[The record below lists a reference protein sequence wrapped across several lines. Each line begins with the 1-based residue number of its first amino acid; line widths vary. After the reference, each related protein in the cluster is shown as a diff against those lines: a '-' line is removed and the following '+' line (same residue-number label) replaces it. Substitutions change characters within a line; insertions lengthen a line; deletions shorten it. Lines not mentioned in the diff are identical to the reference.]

1 MTQPAPDFRYTQWD
15 GSQLR
20 TLPGAEELFES
31 LADDLMEFGDLD
43 LAMRNLLRQGTGSL
57 EGLRD
62 MLQKLRAQKQQRMRD
77 NDLSGVM
84 ENLRE
89 RLDEVLELER
99 AALDDML
106 QADQKGEDAENFAR
120 NMMGQI
126 AASKAAELDT
136 LPESIAERVQ
146 RLSDYEFVSP
156 DAQKRFA
163 ELLEELRQAGTQS
176 LLRHMKDSLRSL
188 TQEDVDRIKRMVE
201 ALNDLLVQKISGE
214 TPDFDAFMAEF
225 GDMFGDPPPQSL
237 DALLEQ
243 MQRQMAAMQSLMM
256 SMPTSDFEQ
265 LQALMRNQF
274 GDPELDASL
283 RKLMQKLSFL
293 DGSGGQ
299 RYPFSGDSP
308 LQLNAALEMMGQ
320 LNAMDELESQLRA
333 AQMSGDLS
341 SIDTDALAEWLG
353 EDARDSLEELDQL
366 QEVLER
372 AGYLRQDGKAT
383 QLTPRAMRAIG
394 HKALAEVFRSLH
406 GQGLGNHRL
415 SQTGRHGEALEDTKP
430 HEFGDPFNLHMPR
443 TLRNAVQRNG
453 VGTPVRLQAE
463 DFEVFRNETTTRA
476 ATVMLV
482 DLSWSM
488 ELRGAFPAAKKVALA
503 LDQLIRSSYPRD
515 SFHVVGFS
523 AYAKALKPEELTLL
537 GVDEYV
543 LGTNIQHA
551 LLLAERLLARERSAR
566 RQVLL
571 ITDGEPTAHI
581 EHGRAQF
588 AYPPTPA
595 TIRETLKA
603 AQRCTRQDITINTF
617 MLDESYYLRA
627 FVEELTRINGGRVFY
642 AAPHNLGE
650 YVLVDFVEHRRKVL
664 GR

>member
-1 MTQPAPDFRYTQWD
+1 MPRPEPDYRYSQWD
-15 GSQLR
+15 GSQQGG
-20 TLPGAEELFES
+20 LPDAEALFEA

-43 LAMRNLLRQGTGSL
+43 LAMRNLLRRGTGPT

-62 MLQKLRAQKQQRMRD
+62 MLQRLRARKQQQLRD
-77 NDLSGVM
+77 HDLGGVM
-84 ENLRE
+84 SDLQQ
-89 RLDEVLELER
+89 RLDRIIDQER
-99 AALDDML
+99 QALDDML
-106 QADQKGEDAENFAR
+106 QGDGTSSTDENFAR
-120 NMMGQI
+120 NMMDQI

-136 LPESIAERVQ
+136 LPTDVAQRVQ
-146 RLSDYEFVSP
+146 QLADYEFVSP
-156 DAQKRFA
+156 DAQREFA
-163 ELLEELRQAGTQS
+163 DLLEELRQAGTQS
-176 LLRHMKDSLRSL
+176 LLRHMKDSLRDL
-188 TQEDVDRIKRMVE
+188 TQDDVERIKRMVE
-201 ALNDLLVQKISGE
+201 ALNALLVQKISGE
-214 TPDFDAFMAEF
+214 TPDFDAFMEEF
-225 GDMFGDPPPQSL
+225 GDMFGDPPPQSV
-237 DALLEQ
+237 DELLER

-293 DGSGGQ
+293 DGSEGQ
-299 RYPFSGDSP
+299 RYQFSGDSP
-308 LQLNAALEMMGQ
+308 LELNAALETMNQ
-320 LNAMDELESQLRA
+320 LNDMSELEAQLRS
-333 AQMSGDLS
+333 AQMSGELDG
-341 SIDTDALAEWLG
+341 IDRDELARWLG
-353 EDARDSLEELDQL
+353 EETREQLEQLDQL
-366 QEVLER
+366 QEILEE
-372 AGYLRQDGKAT
+372 AGYLRQDGQAT

-394 HKALAEVFRSLH
+394 HKALAEVFRSLR

-415 SQTGRHGEALEDTKP
+415 AQTGRHGEAQEDTRP
-430 HEFGDPFNLHMPR
+430 HEFGDPFNLDMPA
-443 TLRNAVQRNG
+443 TLRNALRRDG
-453 VGTPVRLQAE
+453 RGTPVRLQAD
-463 DFEVFRNETTTRA
+463 DFEVYRNETTTRA

-503 LDQLIRSSYPRD
+503 LDRLIRSSYPRD

-523 AYAKALKPEELTLL
+523 AYAKALKPEELPLL

-603 AQRCTRQDITINTF
+603 VRRCTRQGITINTF

-627 FVEELTRINGGRVFY
+627 FVEQLSRLNGGRVFY
-642 AAPHNLGE
+642 AAPDNLGE

-664 GR
+664 GQ